1 MLGVGIIGAGR
12 IAKVHARTV
21 TDSGARVAAIYD
33 IIKPAA
39 TALAEQYQA
48 TPSSSVQEL
57 IEDPKVDI
65 VLIASPSP
73 FHVEQIL
80 AAVRA
85 GKRVLCEKPL
95 APDFEGARYCVD
107 QLGDKAKDVFIGFN
121 RRFDVGHSE
130 FNRRLRDG
138 TVGTLTQLI
147 ITSRD
152 PIPPPIEYA
161 KTSGGLYRD
170 MMIHDFDM
178 AQWMLGD
185 DPVMEV
191 YAQGQCLVHKEFAEF
206 DDVDTAAVSLR
217 TAAGTI
223 AVILNARYANYAYD
237 QRIEALGTQGM
248 LLSDNPRGT
257 GVRHYSNDRFDNQDP
272 YPGFFLERY
281 QAAYQAEMEA
291 FLECIATGA
300 PIPISAIDGMRA
312 NYLAEAATASSQ
324 RGVAIKLTADYKVT
338 W

>member
-1 MLGVGIIGAGR
+1 M
-12 IAKVHARTV
+12 T
-21 TDSGARVAAIYD
+21 
-33 IIKPAA
+33 
-39 TALAEQYQA
+39 
-48 TPSSSVQEL
+48 SSNRPPPRWLNSTRPPHPVPFRKL

-161 KTSGGLYRD
+161 KISGGLYRD
-170 MMIHDFDM
+170 MMITILI
-178 AQWMLGD
+178 WRSG
-185 DPVMEV
+185 
-191 YAQGQCLVHKEFAEF
+191 CLV
-206 DDVDTAAVSLR
+206 
-217 TAAGTI
+217 TI
-223 AVILNARYANYAYD
+223 
-237 QRIEALGTQGM
+237 
-248 LLSDNPRGT
+248 P
-257 GVRHYSNDRFDNQDP
+257 
-272 YPGFFLERY
+272 
-281 QAAYQAEMEA
+281 
-291 FLECIATGA
+291 
-300 PIPISAIDGMRA
+300 
-312 NYLAEAATASSQ
+312 
-324 RGVAIKLTADYKVT
+324 
-338 W
+338 